1 MAQCWQSPRHLH
13 FYVPSGCLWAIR
25 LVMIWA
31 CYGCQNLPAKFWL
44 PSKHHAIP
52 IHLPE
57 LTHEGWQSC
66 GCHQNTMH
74 FHYTCQNWPTYAGKV
89 LAAIKTPCTS
99 HMLARTDPYV
109 LAKYKLFK

>member
-1 MAQCWQSPRHLH
+1 
-13 FYVPSGCLWAIR
+13 
-25 LVMIWA
+25 
-31 CYGCQNLPAKFWL
+31 
-44 PSKHHAIP
+44 
-52 IHLPE
+52 
-57 LTHEGWQSC
+57 
-66 GCHQNTMH
+66 MH